1 MPKPKTSKGA
11 IQESTEIPVV
21 VANANSEAK
30 APSAAPVASKPVKSS
45 DHIISDTVI
54 DPTIPDVDSTNPFI
68 DFFVKQKRKIK
79 KKLASIETYKA
90 KQSQGLAI
98 NPDQGRLVLDE
109 EIYKGQVAGIDSWMK
124 QLEELAKDYT
134 ITPVS
139 SSSSSPVE
147 TASASASASSVPS
160 ASTVATPAVDP
171 VESEEL
177 IKQRI
182 ADEVLRLIKV
192 FHVHDKLKHE
202 PSADFLAYFTF
213 SVFQATDPFKSFDA
227 KLKESVDLVMK
238 YLVS

>member
-1 MPKPKTSKGA
+1 MPKPKQSKGA
-11 IQESTEIPVV
+11 IQESAEIPVV
-21 VANANSEAK
+21 VANVEAK
-30 APSAAPVASKPVKSS
+30 APTVAPVASKPVKGS

-79 KKLASIETYKA
+79 KKLLAIETYKA

-109 EIYKGQVAGIDSWMK
+109 EIYKGQVAGIDSWIK

-134 ITPVS
+134 ITPLS

-147 TASASASASSVPS
+147 TPSASVSAPSVPS

-182 ADEVLRLIKV
+182 ADEVLRIIKV

-238 YLVS
+238 YLVR